1 MLHLATGRV
10 TTLVKTSMLHLA
22 TVRVSTLV
30 KTSMLHLAT
39 GRVTTLAKTSDAPSA
54 VSDAPSAVSGAPSR
68 AAGSHRRTSES
79 PASESPASPSA
90 LSVLD
95 TTPTPLSAG
104 GTGAGHEVAASDK
117 VYVALLPGQSG
128 QLGQGTFR
136 LWSIDVM
143 ERTRRTDPH
152 PPPPPSPLPSQP
164 PSLPAPSRSQPPPGL
179 SPLPIR
185 PCVRPCSSPHSH
197 VRPFTHAA
205 AFTRASNPPPLCWHG
220 PTPLSSQLRLHRLPR
235 AP

>member
-10 TTLVKTSMLHLA
+10 T
-22 TVRVSTLV
+22 TLV

-68 AAGSHRRTSES
+68 AASSHRRTSES

-152 PPPPPSPLPSQP
+152 PPSLPAPSPPSPLP
-164 PSLPAPSRSQPPPGL
+164 SQPPPGL
-179 SPLPIR
+179 SPLPVSAPFPSAPAYGPAHRLIHTCAHSHMR
-185 PCVRPCSSPHSH
+185 PHSH
-197 VRPFTHAA
+197 VRPTLRPSAGMGRHLCLHNCVFTGY
-205 AFTRASNPPPLCWHG
+205 HG
-220 PTPLSSQLRLHRLPR
+220 PRD
-235 AP
+235 